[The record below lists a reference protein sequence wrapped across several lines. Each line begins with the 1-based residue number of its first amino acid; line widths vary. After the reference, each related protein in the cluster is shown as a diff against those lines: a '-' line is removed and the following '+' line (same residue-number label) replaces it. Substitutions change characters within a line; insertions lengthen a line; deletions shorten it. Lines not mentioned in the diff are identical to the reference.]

1 MAYTETGK
9 EKEKREAY
17 YKANKE
23 RGIRQ
28 EKQRDYEMFG
38 TTEQNI
44 PAVDTMGNVTG
55 MKKGGSVKKPTMKYE
70 TYTKTGKPAGMK
82 TVSMDKGGKVMKKTK
97 KFDEGGRI
105 GEDVRERAMRS
116 VANLTDEGDV
126 STIARNE
133 YGDIT
138 PTLASMEKTAA
149 QKTRVAPVAKAS
161 KSEYDDNSPLPE
173 MPKKSSVDELKNMVY
188 STADKPRSFKDAGG
202 SARSKVFSANLDE
215 LSQKSIP
222 SSFKD
227 TGGNT
232 RSKVS
237 NASLSGLGFSK
248 PRLYDPLAKYDRK
261 PEGMKSGGKVKSA
274 SARADGCCIRGKTK
288 A

>member
-1 MAYTETGK
+1 MPYTETGAEK
-9 EKEKREAY
+9 IKRKAYENKNRERALSIEKEKNY
-17 YKANKE
+17 E
-23 RGIRQ
+23 R
-28 EKQRDYEMFG
+28 YG

-44 PAVDTMGNVTG
+44 PQVNPMGDVDMP
-55 MKKGGSVKKPTMKYE
+55 MS
-70 TYTKTGKPAGMK
+70 AGMK
-82 TVSMDKGGKVMKKTK
+82 KGGKVMKKAK
-97 KFDEGGRI
+97 KFEVGGRI
-105 GEDVRERAMRS
+105 GDDVRERAMRS

-126 STIARNE
+126 ATIARNE

-138 PTLASMEKTAA
+138 PTLSSMEKSTAS
-149 QKTRVAPVAKAS
+149 KTRSEPAVKAAPAKAS
-161 KSEYDDNSPLPE
+161 KSEFDDNSPLPE
-173 MPKKSSVDELKNMVY
+173 MPKKSSVDELKNMVF
-188 STADKPRSFKDAGG
+188 STANKPSSFKDAGG

-237 NASLSGLGFSK
+237 NASLSGLGFPK
-248 PRLYDPLAKYDRK
+248 PRLYDPLAKFERK